1 MNHLPIAIIGGD
13 LRYVRLCQLL
23 IDKGHNV
30 YVYGI
35 SHPDIPVQATICSSL
50 EDVKSC
56 KYIIAPIPFSKDN
69 NTLFTPLSNV
79 SISIEQFFLAANN
92 SFILLGALSNN
103 LKLQFKKRNIQ
114 YKDLMDMDE
123 TAILNAIPTAE
134 GAIQYAMQNSEIT
147 LHDSECL
154 VLGFGRCGKILA
166 HKLYGLG
173 AKVSVEARS
182 SKDLAFISTYGYN
195 PIPLKDLKDYLD
207 KYHFIFNT
215 IPAIVLDIEAIRKIS
230 QDTLYIELASAP
242 GGIDPCA
249 AKTLGVNYIP
259 APSLPGK
266 VAPKSAAKIIYHCF
280 SLILHDMGEFL

>member
-13 LRYVRLCQLL
+13 LRFVRLCQLL

-35 SHPDIPVQATICSSL
+35 SHPDIPNQATICSSL
-50 EDVKSC
+50 EDVKKC

-79 SISIEQFFLAANN
+79 SISIEQFFLVANN
-92 SFILLGALSNN
+92 SFVLLGALNNN
-103 LKLQFKKRNIQ
+103 LKLLFKKHNIQ

-123 TAILNAIPTAE
+123 AAILNAIPTAE

-147 LHDSECL
+147 LHDSQCL

-173 AKVSVEARS
+173 ANVSVEARS
-182 SKDLAFISTYGYN
+182 SKDLAFISTYGYT
-195 PIPLKDLKDYLD
+195 PIPLKDLKNHLD

-215 IPAIVLDIEAIRKIS
+215 IPAIVLDTEAIKKMS
-230 QDTLYIELASAP
+230 KDTVYIELASAP

-249 AKTLGVNYIP
+249 TKTLGINYIP